1 MLNLL
6 IQAGLC
12 RFTDQ
17 PTACFCGHFH
27 ALVHRGGI
35 DHSYFLMH
43 ILSWRLE
50 VDRQSLQ
57 QSTTNN
63 AQALSGQV
71 NPIISIARNVNA
83 VLLIRRTQRDCAGLP
98 TANVM
103 MAHHVAFVLTSSC

>member
-12 RFTDQ
+12 PFTDQ
-17 PTACFCGHFH
+17 YGLSTAYFCGHFH
-27 ALVHRGGI
+27 ALVHRGI

-57 QSTTNN
+57 KSTNN
-63 AQALSGQV
+63 AQALSGSGQPH
-71 NPIISIARNVNA
+71 NIYCA
-83 VLLIRRTQRDCAGLP
+83 QRQRGAI
-98 TANVM
+98 N
-103 MAHHVAFVLTSSC
+103 